1 MELSLSLLVILRA
14 PQLDAGAFLSLDIP
28 FLRVSPFALRASR
41 LVTRPLPLIGRAF
54 NVGCDLSGYE

>member
-14 PQLDAGAFLSLDIP
+14 PQLDAGALSWDIP
-28 FLRVSPFALRASR
+28 FLRVSLFALKASR
-41 LVTRPLPLIGRAF
+41 LVTKPLPLIGRAF